1 MKRLILFFYVL
12 VSCTGILAQPFFNV
26 VDEKLKAFVTATKV
40 PGLSI
45 SISKKG
51 VLIYSV
57 GFGFED
63 VKNEIQ
69 VDLSQTKFRIGS
81 VSKTYTAS
89 GLALYDQGKIDIP
102 IENYLPAWPKKS
114 IFDHLASTWRT
125 FGRYSP
131 LLRA

>member
-12 VSCTGILAQPFFNV
+12 VSCTGILAQPFFNA
-26 VDEKLKAFVTATKV
+26 VDEKLKTFVTATKV

-69 VDLSQTKFRIGS
+69 VRQNFVLG
-81 VSKTYTAS
+81 VSPK
-89 GLALYDQGKIDIP
+89 LIP
-102 IENYLPAWPKKS
+102 QV
-114 IFDHLASTWRT
+114 DWR
-125 FGRYSP
+125 YYMIKVK
-131 LLRA
+131 